1 MKRMNKKPSAF
12 ERVLEKLLLLLFML
26 CYFPLWLVVF
36 LLRFPFEWLG
46 KMADVLEE
54 MERAIGRGLSAF
66 SDGIAALKK
75 QNDTHVQAVN
85 FALNALG
92 RYLTD
97 IQDELNAME
106 AEEPGSGVKLR
117 AKCEAALG
125 RLLSQIGW
133 QV

>member
-12 ERVLEKLLLLLFML
+12 ERVLEKLLLLLFLL

-66 SDGIAALKK
+66 SDGIAALTPECEWKYQYDKLKK
-75 QNDTHVQAVN
+75 KVEGT
-85 FALNALG
+85 
-92 RYLTD
+92 TD
-97 IQDELNAME
+97 ENISD
-106 AEEPGSGVKLR
+106 
-117 AKCEAALG
+117 
-125 RLLSQIGW
+125 
-133 QV
+133 